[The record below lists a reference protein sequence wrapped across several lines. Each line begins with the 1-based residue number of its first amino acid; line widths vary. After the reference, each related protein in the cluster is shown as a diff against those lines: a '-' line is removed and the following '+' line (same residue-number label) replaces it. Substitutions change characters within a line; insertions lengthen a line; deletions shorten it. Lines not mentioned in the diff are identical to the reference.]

1 MEKNFDTFVEA
12 FLKARDLSQLSE
24 NPFVVITF
32 INSRG
37 SAPQDAGS
45 RIIANA
51 HEIIFGTIGGGKL
64 EAKALAEARSRLE
77 MATEPFSLTWNLQKD
92 VGMTCGGEVT
102 LFFEFHSPKKRWPIA
117 IFGAGHVAQ
126 ELVQT
131 LLRLDCF
138 ITVFEHRKD
147 WLDKIPLSSKIEKV
161 LVASPEGENKGSY
174 AEQVKNLAPHSFV
187 VTMTMGHAT
196 DLPIIDAALKK
207 DFPYVGAIGSETKAN
222 KIRHELK
229 GFGHPDQKIQSLKC
243 PIGEPIGSNAPAE
256 IALSVAAQLLRLRS

>member
-1 MEKNFDTFVEA
+1 MEKNFDTFIEA
-12 FLKARDLSQLSE
+12 FLKARDQGQVSQS
-24 NPFVVITF
+24 PFVVITF

-51 HEIIFGTIGGGKL
+51 SEIIFGTIGGGKL

-77 MATEPFSLTWNLQKD
+77 LATEPFSVTWNLQKD

-102 LFFEFHSPKKRWPIA
+102 LFFEFHSPKRRWPIA

-138 ITVFEHRKD
+138 MTVFEHRKD
-147 WLDKIPLSSKIEKV
+147 WLDKLPLNAKVEKI
-161 LVASPEGENKGSY
+161 LVTNTDSY
-174 AEQVKNLAPHSFV
+174 ALQINNLPPNSFV

-207 DFPYVGAIGSETKAN
+207 NFPYVGAIGSETKAN

-229 GFGHPDQKIQSLKC
+229 SFGHSDQKIQSLKC

-256 IALSVAAQLLRLRS
+256 IALSVAAQLLRVRQ